1 MTQDDKKRAVA
12 RAAIDYVP
20 SGEIIGVGTG
30 STVNFFIDCLKEI
43 KGRVAGAVATS
54 RETAKRL
61 KDAGIEVAS
70 LNDCD
75 RLAIYFDGADQ
86 ISAGLQMIKGGGGAL
101 LREKIVASLSDS
113 FMCMVDDSK
122 VVRAL
127 DAGKFPV
134 AVEVIPEARAKVA
147 REIVALGG
155 SPVLR
160 LGFKTESGNEI
171 LDVSNLDLSR
181 PIAMED
187 ALNRLVGVVENGVFG
202 RFGAP
207 SALIGTEDGV
217 RRRDV
222 GDR

>member
-86 ISAGLQMIKGGGGAL
+86 IS
-101 LREKIVASLSDS
+101 
-113 FMCMVDDSK
+113 DDSK

-155 SPVLR
+155 SPALR

-202 RFGAP
+202 RFGAT

>member
-75 RLAIYFDGADQ
+75 RLASYFD
-86 ISAGLQMIKGGGGAL
+86 GLQMIKGGGGAL

-202 RFGAP
+202 RFGAT